1 MSVSLLTIWMKCWR
15 GVMNKLRSPSVARW
29 FDHTNA
35 VHCDELMRIWLSNR
49 DSLTAR
55 LQAQCEVF
63 RVQRL
68 FQGRAM
74 VLADEYR
81 ALNLARTEIVTA
93 REVLLRCDERPV
105 VYAHTVLPLS
115 ANASQW
121 PLFAS
126 LGNRSLGTT
135 LFSDPLVE
143 RGELQYARL
152 RASHPLMQQVRQ
164 LGLVEAGGTCYA
176 RRSLFRRKSSCLL
189 VTEVFLPQLRDV
201 LRSHLIE

>member
-1 MSVSLLTIWMKCWR
+1 MSVSLLSIWTKCWR
-15 GVMNKLRSPSVARW
+15 GVMNRVCSTTVARW
-29 FDHTNA
+29 FAHTNA
-35 VHCDELMRIWLSNR
+35 VQCDALMRDWLSNR

-55 LQAQCEVF
+55 LQAQCDVF

-74 VLADEYR
+74 VLPDEFR
-81 ALNLARTEIVTA
+81 ALDLARTEKVTA

-105 VYAHTVLPLS
+105 VYAHTVLSLR

-143 RGELQYARL
+143 RGEYSMR
-152 RASHPLMQQVRQ
+152 V
-164 LGLVEAGGTCYA
+164 C
-176 RRSLFRRKSSCLL
+176 
-189 VTEVFLPQLRDV
+189 V
-201 LRSHLIE
+201 LRIL

>member
-1 MSVSLLTIWMKCWR
+1 MSS
-15 GVMNKLRSPSVARW
+15 RSSPKFARW
-29 FDHTNA
+29 HAHTNA
-35 VHCDELMRIWLSNR
+35 VQCDEVMRDWLSNR

-55 LQAQCEVF
+55 LQARCQAF

-74 VLADEYR
+74 VLRDEVQ
-81 ALNLARTEIVTA
+81 ALNLARVEKVTA
-93 REVLLRCDERPV
+93 REVVLRCDERAV
-105 VYAHTVLPLS
+105 VYAHTVLPLH

-135 LFSDPLVE
+135 LFSDPLVA

-152 RASHPLMQQVRQ
+152 SASHPLMQRVRE
-164 LGLVEAGGTCYA
+164 LGLVEAGTRCYA

-189 VTEVFLPQLRDV
+189 VTEVFLPQLREA
-201 LRSHLIE
+201 LNLIK

>member
-1 MSVSLLTIWMKCWR
+1 MKCWR
-15 GVMNKLRSPSVARW
+15 GAMNKLRSPSVARW

-105 VYAHTVLPLS
+105 VYAHTVLPLN

-164 LGLVEAGGTCYA
+164 LGLVEAGATCYA

-189 VTEVFLPQLRDV
+189 VTEVFLPQLREV